1 MKDATRSSNRLDI
14 SALEIILALLMI
26 TLPDLLLSNS
36 VSLPFTLRNSPL
48 AQLKYWVNA
57 VSSLEIVVPVILF
70 IAMLFFWLTRRNNLG
85 RQIAIVYLCWVT
97 FRLII
102 KIVLIIFIIT
112 SRPQTVVG
120 VLIKDT
126 FVLWVINFFLF
137 GTWFWIIDAGG
148 PRARRD
154 GTSHRYDFAFPQRML
169 PMPGWENWQPRYWDY
184 VFLAFSSNTQFGMG
198 DTQVL
203 SLRAKFLSMLQ
214 ITLSMA
220 VIVFMATFAISLL
233 R

>member
-1 MKDATRSSNRLDI
+1 MNDTARSLKPLD
-14 SALEIILALLMI
+14 SSTLEIILVLVLV
-26 TLPDLLLSNS
+26 TLPDLLLSS
-36 VSLPFTLRNSPL
+36 WVSLPLALRRSPL
-48 AQLKYWVNA
+48 VQLRFWVNA
-57 VSSLEIVVPVILF
+57 VSGLEFVVPVVLF
-70 IAMLFFWLTRRNNLG
+70 IAMVFFWLTRRNALG
-85 RQIAIVYLCWVT
+85 RIMAIVYLGWVT
-97 FRLII
+97 LRLVVKILLII
-102 KIVLIIFIIT
+102 LIIT
-112 SRPQTVVG
+112 SRPQTVEG
-120 VLIKDT
+120 VLLKDS

-137 GTWFWIIDAGG
+137 GIWFWVIDGGG

-154 GTSHRYDFAFPQRML
+154 GASRRYDFAFPQRML
-169 PMPGWENWQPRYWDY
+169 PMTGWEDWQPSFWDY
-184 VFLAFSSNTQFGMG
+184 IFLGFSSNTQFGLG

>member
-1 MKDATRSSNRLDI
+1 MKDTTRSTRPLDI
-14 SALEIILALLMI
+14 SALEIIVVLILI

-36 VSLPFTLRNSPL
+36 VSLPITLHHSPL
-48 AQLKYWVNA
+48 VQVRYWVNTI
-57 VSSLEIVVPVILF
+57 SSLEYLVPILLF
-70 IAMLFFWLTRRNNLG
+70 IGMLVFWLTRRNALV
-85 RQIAIVYLCWVT
+85 RHIAIFYLGWVT
-97 FRLII
+97 LRLVI
-102 KIVLIIFIIT
+102 KVVLIVFIIL
-112 SRPQTVVG
+112 SRPQTVEG
-120 VLIKDT
+120 VLLKDT

-148 PRARRD
+148 PHARHEGLAQRF
-154 GTSHRYDFAFPQRML
+154 DFAFPQRSL
-169 PMPGWENWQPRYWDY
+169 SMPGWDNWQPRFWDY
-184 VFLAFSSNTQFGMG
+184 VFLAFSSNTQFGLG

-214 ITLSMA
+214 ITLSMT

>member
-1 MKDATRSSNRLDI
+1 MKDIPRSLKPLDSSTLDI
-14 SALEIILALLMI
+14 ILVLILI
-26 TLPDLLLSNS
+26 TLPDLLLSS
-36 VSLPFTLRNSPL
+36 WVSLPLTLRKSPL
-48 AQLKYWVNA
+48 VQLRYWVNA
-57 VSSLEIVVPVILF
+57 VSSLEYLVPVILF
-70 IAMLFFWLTRRNNLG
+70 IAILFFWLTRRNAMG
-85 RQIAIVYLCWVT
+85 RKMAIIYLAWIT
-97 FRLII
+97 LRLVI

-112 SRPQTVVG
+112 SRPQSVEG
-120 VLIKDT
+120 VLLKDT
-126 FVLWVINFFLF
+126 FVLWVVNFFLF
-137 GTWFWIIDAGG
+137 GTWFWIIDGGG

-154 GTSHRYDFAFPQRML
+154 GTAHRYDFAFPQRML
-169 PMPGWENWQPRYWDY
+169 PMSGWQDWQPRFWDY
-184 VFLAFSSNTQFGMG
+184 IFLGFSSNTQFGLG